1 MAELHSK
8 TTEFY
13 ILKVMYNRE
22 AMIPEIAQK
31 LKPNDF
37 VDHNNRVM
45 FGAML
50 RTAASGGISAEG
62 IMTLLEAEKKQEH
75 QNFLAAGGVN
85 MIESTFRDN
94 TLPETP
100 SVEAQIKML
109 KSYTYRRNAIVTA
122 NKVIAYAETNYDAE
136 AGQEFI
142 DVQAIDERIKENIY
156 ALRTN
161 LDNDE
166 EVKKI
171 GTKIQRLREKIKNK
185 ESAGISIAEKFP
197 LLNQFF
203 KALRPSALYV
213 IGAPEK
219 VGKSSFMLEIAMFL
233 AMTYGIPVAYA
244 DTEMTDEEILLRMV
258 AKISGVPEDAIA
270 NDTLNEFQIP
280 LVEKAWEVAENLPIY
295 YFNANEY
302 DNSKLESKVKEL
314 QLKHNIQLFVYD
326 YVKIQSHEI
335 DAGRTDLVMAAKID
349 TLKEKIAKQCKI
361 PVITSG
367 QAEISE
373 KTKKWRFWETSHFGK
388 LADVICFLYLTDQS
402 DPMKAGRGTH
412 ELVLTTGRK
421 IDQNLKGKAIVFDMQ
436 QNIHSVKELGWA
448 DGKIKGV

>member
-1 MAELHSK
+1 MADLHSK
-8 TTEFY
+8 STEFY

-31 LKPNDF
+31 LKANDF
-37 VDHNNRVM
+37 VDHNNRIM

-50 RTAASGGISAEG
+50 RASASGGISAEG
-62 IMTLLEAEKKQEH
+62 IMTLLEAERKQEH
-75 QNFLAAGGVN
+75 QNFVAAGGAY
-85 MIESTFRDN
+85 MIEGTFRDN

-100 SVEAQIKML
+100 SIEAQVKML

-156 ALRTN
+156 ALRSN

-166 EVKKI
+166 EVKII
-171 GTKIQRLREKIKNK
+171 GTKAKRVREAIKNK
-185 ESAGISIAEKFP
+185 EAAGISIAEKFP
-197 LLNQFF
+197 LLNQMF
-203 KALRPSALYV
+203 KALRPAALYV

-233 AMTYGIPVAYA
+233 VTTYGIPVAYA
-244 DTEMTDEEILLRMV
+244 DTEMTEEEILLRMV
-258 AKISGVPEDAIA
+258 SKLSGVPEDLIA
-270 NDTLNEFQIP
+270 NDNLNEHQIP
-280 LVEKAWEVAENLPIY
+280 LVERAWNQVEELPLY
-295 YFNANEY
+295 YFNANMI
-302 DNSKLESKVKEL
+302 DNGKLESKVKEL
-314 QLKHNIQLFVYD
+314 QLKYNIQLFVYD

-367 QAEISE
+367 QAIINEQN
-373 KTKKWRFWETSHFGK
+373 KKWKFWETSHFGK
-388 LADVICFLYLTDQS
+388 LADVICFLYLTDKS
-402 DPMKAGRGTH
+402 DPMKQGTH

-421 IDQNLKGKAIVFDMQ
+421 VDQNLIGKAISFEFQ
-436 QNIHSVKELGWA
+436 QNIHSVRELGWA

>member
-8 TTEFY
+8 STEFY

-50 RTAASGGISAEG
+50 RASASGGISAEG
-62 IMTLLEAEKKQEH
+62 IMTLLEAERKQEH
-75 QNFLAAGGVN
+75 QNFMAAGGAY
-85 MIESTFRDN
+85 MIDSTFRDN

-100 SVEAQIKML
+100 SIEAQVKML

-156 ALRTN
+156 ALRSN

-166 EVKKI
+166 EVKII
-171 GTKIQRLREKIKNK
+171 GSKVKRVREAIKNK
-185 ESAGISIAEKFP
+185 EAAGISIAEKYP
-197 LLNQFF
+197 LLNQMF
-203 KALRPSALYV
+203 KALRPAALYV

-219 VGKSSFMLEIAMFL
+219 VGKSSFMLDIAMFL
-233 AMTYGIPVAYA
+233 VTQYGIPVAYA
-244 DTEMTDEEILLRMV
+244 DTEMTEEEILLRMV
-258 AKISGVPEDAIA
+258 SKISGVPEDLIS
-270 NDTLNEFQIP
+270 NDTLNEHQTP
-280 LVEKAWEVAENLPIY
+280 LVERAWDIAEELPLY
-295 YFNANEY
+295 YFNANMM

-335 DAGRTDLVMAAKID
+335 DSGRTDLIMAAKID

-361 PVITSG
+361 PIITSG
-367 QAEISE
+367 QAKLDEH
-373 KTKKWRFWETSHFGK
+373 TKKWRFWETSHFGK
-388 LADVICFLYLTDQS
+388 LADVICFLYKVDPS
-402 DPMKAGRGTH
+402 DAMRYGTH

-421 IDQNLKGKAIVFDMQ
+421 VDQKLIGKAIAFEFQ
-436 QNIHSVKELGWA
+436 QNIHSVKELGWV
-448 DGKIKGV
+448 DGKAKGV